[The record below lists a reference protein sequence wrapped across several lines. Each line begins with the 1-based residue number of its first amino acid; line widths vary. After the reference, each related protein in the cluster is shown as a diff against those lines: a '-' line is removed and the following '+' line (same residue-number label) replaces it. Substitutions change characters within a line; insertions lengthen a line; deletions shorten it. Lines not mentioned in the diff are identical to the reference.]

1 MHMSRKCLRLSR
13 DWIYLLQNSFSSNV
27 YLMHIYKT
35 LNGFGK
41 SICMGIKNFVKSV
54 ILMSLH
60 KEKIEIIKACIL
72 LLMWGKLS
80 GGGGSQKS

>member
-1 MHMSRKCLRLSR
+1 
-13 DWIYLLQNSFSSNV
+13 
-27 YLMHIYKT
+27 MHIYKT

-60 KEKIEIIKACIL
+60 KEKIEIVKA
-72 LLMWGKLS
+72 
-80 GGGGSQKS
+80 